1 MSKTI
6 NAIGNDL
13 KLDISLALN
22 EWLNYRNGMELR
34 LIADK
39 FNIDPVTDDK
49 YDYGSFMDAIL
60 FHCNDSLENSLN
72 ILQFINNDYKW
83 YE

>member
-1 MSKTI
+1 MVKTI

-13 KLDISLALN
+13 KLDISQTLN

-39 FNIDPVTDDK
+39 FKIDPVTDDK
-49 YDYGSFMDAIL
+49 HDYGSYMDAIL

-72 ILQFINNDYKW
+72 ILQFINNEYK
-83 YE
+83 

>member
-22 EWLNYRNGMELR
+22 EWLNYQNGIELR
-34 LIADK
+34 FITSK
-39 FNIDPVTDDK
+39 FNIDPMTNDK
-49 YDYGSFMDAIL
+49 YDYGSYMDSIL
-60 FHCNDSLENSLN
+60 FYCNASLENSIN
-72 ILQFINNDYKW
+72 ILQFINNDYK
-83 YE
+83 